1 MQMWILYSA
10 ANFAVGYVVWI
21 VMYLKKGPEQKILTY
36 QDILTNGVGIVFGQ
50 GIDHVEVR
58 HSIQNN

>member
-1 MQMWILYSA
+1 MQMWILYLA